1 MNFLRNP
8 KCKEFQEKMNSL
20 VRLACRDYLFNA
32 IMIEE
37 EGLKSHFGM
46 GVHFDVLHIFRRAF
60 YKNTSGRLLL

>member
-1 MNFLRNP
+1 
-8 KCKEFQEKMNSL
+8 MNSL

-32 IMIEE
+32 KMIEG

-46 GVHFDVLHIFRRAF
+46 GVHFGVLHIFRTAF